1 MKNLLRI
8 ILLLPFFISSV
19 LCDNTIKIAIAYDM
33 PPYTFVDDK
42 NNAAGIVIDYWK
54 LWAKKTQT
62 RIEFIPYNWEK
73 SLEAIKNKE
82 VDIHS
87 ALFKSKKRA
96 ANIHYLDSFFQ
107 VSTKIYVYNKKIQKL
122 KDLENKRI
130 AVRKGSY
137 YEHYVKKVF
146 PNTKIITYLNNKDL
160 KKSILNKTTDA
171 LIEDSLIIRSNFEEY
186 FFDKKISELDNFK
199 MNNWIY
205 AATSKDDLNFASFV
219 IKGMNLI
226 SNDDIRNIEEKWIK
240 NKKLQKI
247 KKKNTF
253 DVLNKEEKEYIKN
266 NPAIKIASID
276 TWDKLS
282 YYNRAEELIGFHV
295 DLIKQMNLNL
305 NVNLKLEGFSSWNQ
319 AYKSVKKGETEAL
332 FALSWHKKR
341 EEFFFYSEPYRFIP
355 TFLVTRKN
363 NKQIH
368 GVKDLKNKILAT
380 TDSSISNSLIQRI
393 SPKSKVR
400 HYKDS
405 LYMYNAINQEEADF
419 ALIQGRVSNKKIERY
434 NLKIVKVLYFKEGK
448 LHIGVH
454 KKKALVA
461 SIINKALKSIS
472 KAQMEEIESRWF
484 KTNNKSSI
492 FTKKELKYLRT
503 LPNLVIGV
511 EDLAPIIFSKDK
523 NTMNGIVGDIFKK
536 IQKISGLNLKVEVK
550 PWHELLEKFKNK
562 EIDILPSTFHNKQ
575 REKYGLFTQ
584 SYLTAPIAI
593 FAKRTRTD
601 IDSFSSLKN
610 KTLIIQKDFSMIEEI
625 KKKFPNINLIEST
638 SIEESIFKVLS
649 GKADAFVALEI
660 NTKFTLN
667 NTLITS
673 LKTISQNDI
682 SKQKLHIFSQKS
694 NPLLHSI
701 LKKSLYTI
709 SILDI
714 NEIISQWIQVK
725 NVKQRVNIAL
735 KRGRNP
741 FVISNDYLKGIEY
754 DLIELILAKSNIV
767 IEASFMKN
775 LGELNQ
781 GFRKDNLDL
790 LVSVKVGNP
799 NYYYS
804 DTFITY
810 TNVAISRKEDN
821 LELNKIKDLKDKNIT
836 AFEGASKYLQKEYKE
851 LFLYKSEN
859 YKEVSLQE
867 KQVKLLLDNQTDV
880 LIMDINM
887 FRWHLKKFSSKSIN
901 EFTIDYIFNPNND
914 LKVAFK
920 DQNLRNIFNKNLK
933 KVKETGEYN
942 KIIDNY
948 TKYDIE
954 AKVKINTLI
963 ASLLSKSI
971 YNYDIKEL
979 NKIINILSSLEYIK
993 KIEVFTNELLAN
1005 STALMYKDFMSHD
1018 VYYTLKN
1025 IPKKIGLIKVYFE
1038 EDKLTKASND
1048 LSLIPSIELFENL
1061 NSFVDI
1067 KKVYQTFNY
1076 LKKELLFTKEEQKF
1090 IEKHPFIR
1098 FSEVNWQPLS
1108 IINEGKF
1115 EGLIADYMQIIE
1127 DKTGISFKYI
1137 PYSSWVNILLAF
1149 SEGKLDFIPSVS
1161 DNKKYNNLGLLTK
1174 GYEKFHYSVVMN
1186 NEGDFL
1192 NDLSDLKGKT
1202 VAIPS
1207 FYTSYK
1213 HIKKYYPSINVIA
1226 TKNIPNALS
1235 LVSKGEADA
1244 FIGHEAVSA
1253 YYIKNFFSDLK
1264 IVGITNEKFVHHFL
1278 IQEEHRIFVNIINKV
1293 LYNISYDEKQNI
1305 RNKWIKNKINT
1316 AIDYRIIYQLVF
1328 VFLLIL
1334 IISLYFIAKLR
1345 VANFAIKE
1353 QKENF
1358 ETLFRDTSDGLLLYK
1373 NGKIIDCNSAALSLL
1388 KYTEKKSFLKKEL
1401 QCHSPTLQPNGENS
1415 SVKFMSLVKECFKIG
1430 HVSFEW
1436 VHLKSTG
1443 EHCWLDILLTKI
1455 MIDKEYVIH
1464 CVWRDI
1470 SEKKILET
1478 KVKRRTQELE
1488 EINIELN
1495 NTNED
1500 IKKMQLQLVDAEKM
1514 ASLGSLVAG
1523 VSHEIN
1529 TPIGI
1534 GLTSV
1539 TYFLE
1544 MSTSIKERY
1553 KNDLMTQEA
1562 FEDFLS
1568 TSEELSHLIYKNLK
1582 KAAVLIKSF
1591 KTVAVDQ
1598 SSEEKR
1604 EFYFKEYIEEILNS
1618 IHPFTKKTN
1627 IVIEVHCSEKLKV
1640 NSYPGPFSQV
1650 ITNLIMNSI
1659 IHGFDEKEEGLI
1671 IIDIKEKN
1679 EQIHIMFKD
1688 NGKGIKKENL
1698 GKIFDP
1704 FFTTNRENGGSG
1716 LGLNIIYNIITK
1728 TLKGSITCTS
1738 IEKKGVVF
1746 EIFLNI

>member
-1 MKNLLRI
+1 MKKLLYI
-8 ILLLPFFISSV
+8 ILLLSFFMSST
-19 LCDNTIKIAIAYDM
+19 LSGKIIKIAIISDM
-33 PPYTFVDDK
+33 SPYTFINDK

-62 RIEFIPYNWEK
+62 KIEFIPYTWEK
-73 SLEAIKNKE
+73 SLDAVQNED

-96 ANIHYLDSFFQ
+96 VNMHYLDSFLQ
-107 VSTKIYVYNKKIQKL
+107 ASTKIYVYNKKIQKL
-122 KDLENKRI
+122 KDLDNKNI

-137 YEHYVKKVF
+137 YEGYVKKVF
-146 PNTKIITYLNNKDL
+146 PKTKIIPYQNNKNL

-171 LIEDSLIIRSNFEEY
+171 IIVDSLIMRNNFEEY
-186 FFDKKISELDNFK
+186 FINKKIIELKNFK
-199 MNNWIY
+199 MNNWLY
-205 AATSKDDLNFASFV
+205 AAILKDKPDFASFV
-219 IKGMNLI
+219 LTGMRKI
-226 SNDDIRNIEEKWIK
+226 TNDDIKNIEEKWIK

-247 KKKNTF
+247 KKKNNIN
-253 DVLNKEEKEYIKN
+253 VLNKEEKEYIKN
-266 NPAIKIASID
+266 NPSIKVASIN
-276 TWDKLS
+276 TWNKLS
-282 YYNRAEELIGFHV
+282 YYNEEEELIGFHV

-305 NVNLKLEGFSSWNQ
+305 NVNLELKGFSSWTQ
-319 AYKSVKKGETEAL
+319 AYKSVKKGETEAI
-332 FALSWHKKR
+332 FALSWNKKR
-341 EEFFFYSEPYRFIP
+341 EEFFFYSRAYRFLP
-355 TFLVTRKN
+355 TFLVIRKN
-363 NKQIH
+363 DKQIQ

-380 TDSSISNSLIQRI
+380 TPSSISNSLIQGI
-393 SPKSKVR
+393 SPKSKIK
-400 HYKDS
+400 HFEDMFYI
-405 LYMYNAINQEEADF
+405 YNAINHQEADF
-419 ALIQGRVSNKKIERY
+419 ALIPGVSDKDLDYY
-434 NLKIVKVLYFKEGK
+434 NLKVAKALYLKEGQ
-448 LHIGVH
+448 LHIGIN
-454 KKKALVA
+454 KNKTLVR
-461 SIINKALKSIS
+461 SIINKALTSIS
-472 KAQMEEIESRWF
+472 KEQMKEIEKRWF
-484 KTNNKSSI
+484 KTKNKSSI
-492 FTKKELKYLRT
+492 FSNEELEYLRT
-503 LPNLVIGV
+503 LPTLVIGV
-511 EDLAPIIFSKDK
+511 EDLAPIIFSKDNK
-523 NTMNGIVGDIFKK
+523 TMNGITGDIFKK
-536 IQKISGLNLKVEVK
+536 IEKISGLNLKIEVK
-550 PWHELLEKFKNK
+550 PWHELLEKFKKK

-575 REKYGLFTQ
+575 REEYGLFTQ
-584 SYLTAPIAI
+584 SYLNAPIAI

-601 IDSFSSLKN
+601 IDSFSSLRN
-610 KTLIIQKDFSMIEEI
+610 KKLIIQKGFSMIEEI
-625 KKKFPNINLIEST
+625 KKKFPDINLIESS
-638 SIEESIFKVLS
+638 SIEESIYKVLN

-682 SKQKLHIFSQKS
+682 SEQKLHIFSQKS

-714 NEIISQWIQVK
+714 NEIISQWIQTK
-725 NVKQRVNIAL
+725 NAKERVNIAL
-735 KRGRNP
+735 KKGRDP

-754 DLIELILAKSNIV
+754 DLIKLILAKSNII
-767 IEASFMKN
+767 IESFDMKN
-775 LGELNQ
+775 LGDLNQ
-781 GFRKDNLDL
+781 GFIKNDLDL
-790 LVSVKVGNP
+790 LVSVKEANP

-836 AFEGASKYLQKEYKE
+836 AFEGANKYLQKEYKN
-851 LFLYKSEN
+851 LLLNTSKN

-867 KQVKLLLDNQTDV
+867 KQVKMLLENQTDV
-880 LIMDINM
+880 LIMDINI
-887 FRWHLKKFSSKSIN
+887 FKWHLKKLSSKSIN
-901 EFTIDYIFNPNND
+901 EFTIDYVFNPNND
-914 LKVAFK
+914 FKVAFK
-920 DQNLRNIFNKNLK
+920 DENLRNIFNKNLK

-1018 VYYTLKN
+1018 VYYTRKN
-1025 IPKKIGLIKVYFE
+1025 IPRKIGHIKVYFK
-1038 EDKLTKASND
+1038 EDKLIKASNN

-1076 LKKELLFTKEEQKF
+1076 LKKELLFTKQEQKF

-1137 PYSSWVNILLAF
+1137 PYNSWEKILMAF
-1149 SEGKLDFIPSVS
+1149 SEGKLDFVPSVE
-1161 DNKKYNNLGLLTK
+1161 DNKKYNDLGVLSK
-1174 GYEKFHYSVVMN
+1174 VYETFYFSVVMN

-1278 IQEEHRIFVNIINKV
+1278 IQKEHRIFVNIINKV
-1293 LYNISYDEKQNI
+1293 LQNISYDEKENI
-1305 RNKWIKNKINT
+1305 RNKWIKNQINT
-1316 AIDYRIIYQLVF
+1316 AIDYRIIYQLLF

-1401 QCHSPTLQPNGENS
+1401 QKHSPTLQPNGDNS
-1415 SVKFMSLVKECFKIG
+1415 SIKFMSLVKECFKSG

-1470 SEKKILET
+1470 AEKKILET
-1478 KVKRRTQELE
+1478 KIKRRTQELE
-1488 EINIELN
+1488 DKNIELN

-1539 TYFLE
+1539 SYFVE

-1604 EFYFKEYIEEILNS
+1604 EFYFNEYIEEILNS

-1627 IVIEVHCSEKLKV
+1627 IVIELNCDEKLKV

-1659 IHGFDEKEEGLI
+1659 IHGFDEKEKGLI
-1671 IIDIKEKN
+1671 IIDIKEKK
-1679 EQIHIMFKD
+1679 EQIHILFKD

-1698 GKIFDP
+1698 AKIFDP

-1716 LGLNIIYNIITK
+1716 LGLNITYNIITK
-1728 TLKGSITCTS
+1728 TLNGSITCRS
-1738 IEKKGVVF
+1738 IENEGVVF